1 MSDFSLDGIDILY
14 HGSTEEVKFPN
25 VYHSSPRRDFG
36 RGFYLTQNREEA
48 YDWALIR
55 SRQFSAQAY
64 LNRYKLSKLPNVTVK
79 FFDKDST
86 EDLILWIDYILYNR
100 GYLEFAPTDPLGEVA
115 YDIIVGPIADNVL
128 AQAFDD
134 LISYRVPGQT
144 LREVKTNFIGYLAI
158 DRLDNQLCFKTK
170 LAEKALRFIGAERC
184 Y

>member
-1 MSDFSLDGIDILY
+1 MGIFSLDDIDILH
-14 HGSTEEVKFPN
+14 HGSTEEVKFPD
-25 VYHSSPRRDFG
+25 VHHSSPRRDFG

-64 LNRYKLSKLPNVTVK
+64 LNRYELSKSSDLTVK

-100 GYLEFAPTDPLGEVA
+100 GYLEFTPTDPLGRIA
-115 YDIIVGPIADNVL
+115 YDVIVGPIADNVL

-134 LISYRVPGQT
+134 LISYRVPGRT
-144 LREVKTNFIGYLAI
+144 LSEVKENFIGYLAI
-158 DRLDNQLCFKTK
+158 SRLDNQLCFKTK